1 MDDIQN
7 QIILIIVC
15 LFFSGLFSGL
25 EIAFISRDKLNF
37 EIKSNPNSFFGKIY
51 GTINKNTSEI
61 IATLLIGNNLSL
73 VIYGIVMAQ
82 FLEPLLVSNLPQ
94 LINNDLSVLLIQTLV
109 STLVVLITAEYIP
122 KSIFLI
128 NPDRLLVNFSIP
140 LFIIYS
146 IFYPLVKVVIILS
159 KFFIRDVL
167 KQEYSIQKPV
177 FKLTDLNEYVKKIVV
192 SDTRAQSNKVTEF
205 FNNALNLKM
214 VKVRDFMIP
223 RTEIIAV
230 ENSNS
235 ISELKRIIEKSGHTK
250 IIVYESSIDKIIGYC
265 HGLSLFKNPKKISE
279 IIKPINF
286 VNETNLANDLLFKFI
301 SEQINIAIVIDE
313 YGGTSGI
320 ITLEDIIEEIFGEI
334 IDEFDDKIYLQDK
347 VDENSFNLSARLE
360 IDYLNTKYNLN
371 IPRGEYD
378 TLGGFI
384 LSSNKNIPKKNEIL
398 TYNGFKIKILTKS
411 NNRINSVFFRKN
423 VNN

>member
-1 MDDIQN
+1 MEDIQN
-7 QIILIIVC
+7 QILLIILC

-37 EIKSNPNSFFGKIY
+37 EIKSNTKSFFGKVFR
-51 GTINKNTSEI
+51 TINKNTSEI

-73 VIYGIVMAQ
+73 VIYGILMAE
-82 FLEPLLVSNLPQ
+82 FLEPLLTNNLPQ
-94 LINNDLSVLLIQTLV
+94 LISNDFSVLLIQTLV
-109 STLVVLITAEYIP
+109 STMLVLITAEYIP

-128 NPDRLLVNFSIP
+128 NPDRLLVSFSIP

-146 IFYPLVKVVIILS
+146 FFYPVVKIVIIIS
-159 KFFIRDVL
+159 KFFIKDVL

-192 SDTRAQSNKVTEF
+192 YDTTTQSNKVTEF

-223 RTEIIAV
+223 RTEIIGI
-230 ENSNS
+230 ENSDS
-235 ISELKRIIEKSGHTK
+235 ISNLKKIIEESGHTK

-265 HGLSLFKNPKKISE
+265 HGLSLFNNPKKISN

-360 IDYLNTKYNLN
+360 IDYLNSKYSLN

-398 TYNGFKIKILTKS
+398 TYNDFTIKILTK
-411 NNRINSVFFRKN
+411 NNNKINSVFFRKN

>member
-1 MDDIQN
+1 MEDIQN
-7 QIILIIVC
+7 QILLIILC

-37 EIKSNPNSFFGKIY
+37 EIKSNTKSFFGKVFR
-51 GTINKNTSEI
+51 TINKNTSEI

-73 VIYGIVMAQ
+73 VIYGILMAE
-82 FLEPLLVSNLPQ
+82 FLEPLLTNNLPQ
-94 LINNDLSVLLIQTLV
+94 LISNDFSVLLIQTLV
-109 STLVVLITAEYIP
+109 STMLVLITAEYIP

-128 NPDRLLVNFSIP
+128 NPDRLLVSFSIP

-146 IFYPLVKVVIILS
+146 FFYPVVKIVIIIS
-159 KFFIRDVL
+159 KFFIKDIL

-192 SDTRAQSNKVTEF
+192 YDTTTQSNKVTEF

-223 RTEIIAV
+223 RTEIIGI
-230 ENSNS
+230 ENSDS
-235 ISELKRIIEKSGHTK
+235 ISNLKKIIEESGHTK

-265 HGLSLFKNPKKISE
+265 HGLSLFNNPKKISN

-360 IDYLNTKYNLN
+360 IDYLNSKYSLN

-398 TYNGFKIKILTKS
+398 TYNDFTIKILTK
-411 NNRINSVFFRKN
+411 NNNKINSVFFRKN

>member
-1 MDDIQN
+1 MEDIQN
-7 QIILIIVC
+7 QILLIIVC

-37 EIKSNPNSFFGKIY
+37 EIKSNTKSFFGKVFR
-51 GTINKNTSEI
+51 TINKNTSEI

-73 VIYGIVMAQ
+73 VIYGILMAQ
-82 FLEPLLVSNLPQ
+82 FLEPLLANNLPQ
-94 LINNDLSVLLIQTLV
+94 LISNDISVLLIQTLV

-128 NPDRLLVNFSIP
+128 NPDRLLISFSIP

-146 IFYPLVKVVIILS
+146 FFYPVVKIVIIIS
-159 KFFIRDVL
+159 KFFIKDIL
-167 KQEYSIQKPV
+167 KQEYSIKKPV

-192 SDTRAQSNKVTEF
+192 SDTRTQSNKVTEF

-223 RTEIIAV
+223 RTEIIAI
-230 ENSNS
+230 ENSDS
-235 ISELKRIIEKSGHTK
+235 ISNLKKIIEESGHTK

-265 HGLSLFKNPKKISE
+265 HGLSLFNNPKKISN

-360 IDYLNTKYNLN
+360 IDYLNSKYSLN

-398 TYNGFKIKILTKS
+398 TYNDFTIKILTK
-411 NNRINSVFFRKN
+411 NNNKINSVFFRKN

>member
-1 MDDIQN
+1 MEDIQN
-7 QIILIIVC
+7 QILLIILC

-37 EIKSNPNSFFGKIY
+37 EIKSNTKSFFGKVFR
-51 GTINKNTSEI
+51 TINKNTSEI

-73 VIYGIVMAQ
+73 VIYGILMAE
-82 FLEPLLVSNLPQ
+82 FLEPLLTNNLPQ
-94 LINNDLSVLLIQTLV
+94 LISNDFSVLLIQTLV
-109 STLVVLITAEYIP
+109 STMLVLITAEYIP

-128 NPDRLLVNFSIP
+128 NPDRLLVSFSIP
-140 LFIIYS
+140 LFIIYFF
-146 IFYPLVKVVIILS
+146 FYPVVKIVIIIS
-159 KFFIRDVL
+159 KFFIKDVL

-192 SDTRAQSNKVTEF
+192 YDTTTQSNKVTEF

-223 RTEIIAV
+223 RTEIIGI
-230 ENSNS
+230 ENSDS
-235 ISELKRIIEKSGHTK
+235 ISNLKKIIEESGHTK

-265 HGLSLFKNPKKISE
+265 HGLSLFNNPKKISN

-360 IDYLNTKYNLN
+360 IDYLNSKYSLN

-398 TYNGFKIKILTKS
+398 TYNDFTIKILTK
-411 NNRINSVFFRKN
+411 NNNKINSVFFRKN

>member
-1 MDDIQN
+1 MEDIQN
-7 QIILIIVC
+7 QILLIIVC

-37 EIKSNPNSFFGKIY
+37 EIKSNTKSFFGKVFR
-51 GTINKNTSEI
+51 TINKNTSEI

-73 VIYGIVMAQ
+73 VIYGILMAQ
-82 FLEPLLVSNLPQ
+82 FLEPLLANNLPQ
-94 LINNDLSVLLIQTLV
+94 LISNDISVLLIQTLV

-128 NPDRLLVNFSIP
+128 NPDRLLVSFSIP

-146 IFYPLVKVVIILS
+146 FFYPVVKIVIIIS
-159 KFFIRDVL
+159 KFFIKDIL
-167 KQEYSIQKPV
+167 KQEYSIKKPV

-192 SDTRAQSNKVTEF
+192 SDTRTQSNKVTEF
-205 FNNALNLKM
+205 FNNAINLKM

-223 RTEIIAV
+223 RTEIIAI
-230 ENSNS
+230 ENSDS
-235 ISELKRIIEKSGHTK
+235 ISNLKKIIEESGHTK

-265 HGLSLFKNPKKISE
+265 HGLSLFNNPKKISN

-360 IDYLNTKYNLN
+360 IDYLNSKYSLN

-398 TYNGFKIKILTKS
+398 TYNDFTIKILTK
-411 NNRINSVFFRKN
+411 NNNKINSVFFRKN

>member
-1 MDDIQN
+1 MEDIQN
-7 QIILIIVC
+7 QILLIILC

-37 EIKSNPNSFFGKIY
+37 EIKSNTKSFFGKVFR
-51 GTINKNTSEI
+51 TINKNTSEI

-73 VIYGIVMAQ
+73 VIYGILMAQ
-82 FLEPLLVSNLPQ
+82 FLEPLLTNNLPQ
-94 LINNDLSVLLIQTLV
+94 LISNDFSVLLIQTLV

-128 NPDRLLVNFSIP
+128 NPDRLLVSFSIP

-146 IFYPLVKVVIILS
+146 FFYPVVKIVIIIS
-159 KFFIRDVL
+159 KFFIKDIL
-167 KQEYSIQKPV
+167 KQEYSVQKPV

-192 SDTRAQSNKVTEF
+192 SDTRTQSNKVTEF

-223 RTEIIAV
+223 RTEIIGI
-230 ENSNS
+230 ENSDS
-235 ISELKRIIEKSGHTK
+235 ISNLKKIIEESGHTK

-265 HGLSLFKNPKKISE
+265 HGLSLFNNPKKISN

-360 IDYLNTKYNLN
+360 IDYLNSKYSLN

-398 TYNGFKIKILTKS
+398 TYNDFTIKILTK
-411 NNRINSVFFRKN
+411 NNNKINSVFFRKN

>member
-1 MDDIQN
+1 MEDIQN
-7 QIILIIVC
+7 QILLIILC

-37 EIKSNPNSFFGKIY
+37 EIKSNTKSFFGKVFR
-51 GTINKNTSEI
+51 TINKNTSEI

-73 VIYGIVMAQ
+73 VIYGILMAE
-82 FLEPLLVSNLPQ
+82 FLEPLLTNNLPQ
-94 LINNDLSVLLIQTLV
+94 LISNDFSVLLIQTLV
-109 STLVVLITAEYIP
+109 STMLVLITAEYIP

-128 NPDRLLVNFSIP
+128 NPDRLLVSFSIP

-146 IFYPLVKVVIILS
+146 FFYPVVKIVIIIS
-159 KFFIRDVL
+159 KFFIKDIL

-192 SDTRAQSNKVTEF
+192 SDTTTQSNKVTEF

-223 RTEIIAV
+223 RTEIIGI
-230 ENSNS
+230 ENSDS
-235 ISELKRIIEKSGHTK
+235 ISNLKKIIEESGHTK

-265 HGLSLFKNPKKISE
+265 HGLSLFNNPKKISN

-360 IDYLNTKYNLN
+360 IDYLNSKYSLN

-398 TYNGFKIKILTKS
+398 TYNDFTIKILTK
-411 NNRINSVFFRKN
+411 NNNKINSVFFRKN

>member
-1 MDDIQN
+1 MEDIQN
-7 QIILIIVC
+7 QILLIILC

-37 EIKSNPNSFFGKIY
+37 EIKSNTKSFFGKVFR
-51 GTINKNTSEI
+51 TINKNTSEI

-73 VIYGIVMAQ
+73 VIYGILMAE
-82 FLEPLLVSNLPQ
+82 FLEPLLTNNLPQ
-94 LINNDLSVLLIQTLV
+94 LISNDFSVLLIQTLV
-109 STLVVLITAEYIP
+109 STMLVLITAEYIP

-128 NPDRLLVNFSIP
+128 NPDRLLVSFSIP

-146 IFYPLVKVVIILS
+146 FFYPVVKIVIIIS
-159 KFFIRDVL
+159 KFFIKDIL

-192 SDTRAQSNKVTEF
+192 SDTTTQSNKVTEF

-223 RTEIIAV
+223 RTEIIGI
-230 ENSNS
+230 ENSDS
-235 ISELKRIIEKSGHTK
+235 ISNLKKIIEESGHTK

-265 HGLSLFKNPKKISE
+265 HGLSLFNNPKKISN
-279 IIKPINF
+279 IIKLINF

-360 IDYLNTKYNLN
+360 IDYLNSKYSLN

-398 TYNGFKIKILTKS
+398 TYNDFTIKILTK
-411 NNRINSVFFRKN
+411 NNNKINSVFFRKN

>member
-1 MDDIQN
+1 MSDIQN
-7 QIILIIVC
+7 QILLISVC

-37 EIKSNPNSFFGKIY
+37 EIKSNSNSFFGKVFT
-51 GTINKNTSEI
+51 TINKNTSEI

-82 FLEPLLVSNLPQ
+82 FLEPLLINNLPQ
-94 LINNDLSVLLIQTLV
+94 LISNDFSVLLIQTLV
-109 STLVVLITAEYIP
+109 STLLVLVTAEYIP

-128 NPDRLLVNFSIP
+128 NPDKLLVSFSIP
-140 LFIIYS
+140 LFIVYS
-146 IFYPLVKVVIILS
+146 VFYPFVKVVIIIS
-159 KFFIRDVL
+159 KFFIKVIL
-167 KQEYSIQKPV
+167 NQEYSVQRPV
-177 FKLTDLNEYVKKIVV
+177 FKITDLNEYVKKIVV
-192 SDTRAQSNKVTEF
+192 SDTKAQSNKVTEF
-205 FNNALNLKM
+205 FNNALNLKT

-223 RTEIIAV
+223 RTEIIAI
-230 ENSNS
+230 EISDS
-235 ISELKRIIEKSGHTK
+235 ISNLKKIIEESGHTK

-265 HGLSLFKNPKKISE
+265 HGLSLFNNPKKIRD

-334 IDEFDDKIYLQDK
+334 IDEFDDKIYLQDI

-360 IDYLNTKYNLN
+360 IDYLNSKYNLN
-371 IPRGEYD
+371 IPVGEYD

-384 LSSNKNIPKKNEIL
+384 LSSKKNIPKKNEIL
-398 TYNGFKIKILTKS
+398 TYKDFTIKILTK
-411 NNRINSVFFRKN
+411 NNNKINSVFFRKN

>member
-1 MDDIQN
+1 MEDIQN
-7 QIILIIVC
+7 QILLIILC

-37 EIKSNPNSFFGKIY
+37 EIKSNTKSFFGKVFR
-51 GTINKNTSEI
+51 TINKNTSEI

-73 VIYGIVMAQ
+73 VIYGILMAE
-82 FLEPLLVSNLPQ
+82 FLEPLLTNNLPQ
-94 LINNDLSVLLIQTLV
+94 LISNDFSVLLIQTLV
-109 STLVVLITAEYIP
+109 STMLVLITAEYIP

-128 NPDRLLVNFSIP
+128 NPDRLLVSFSIP

-146 IFYPLVKVVIILS
+146 FFYPVVKIVIIIS
-159 KFFIRDVL
+159 KFFIKDVL

-192 SDTRAQSNKVTEF
+192 SDTTTQSNKVTEF

-223 RTEIIAV
+223 RTEIIGI
-230 ENSNS
+230 ENSDS
-235 ISELKRIIEKSGHTK
+235 ISNLKKIIEESGHTK

-265 HGLSLFKNPKKISE
+265 HGLSLFNNPKKISN

-360 IDYLNTKYNLN
+360 IDYLNSKYSLN

-398 TYNGFKIKILTKS
+398 TYNDFTIKILTK
-411 NNRINSVFFRKN
+411 NHNKINSVFFRKN

>member
-1 MDDIQN
+1 MEDIQN
-7 QIILIIVC
+7 LILLIIVC
-15 LFFSGLFSGL
+15 LFYSGLFSGL

-37 EIKSNPNSFFGKIY
+37 EIKSNTKSFFGKVFR
-51 GTINKNTSEI
+51 TINKNTSEI

-73 VIYGIVMAQ
+73 VIYGILMAQ
-82 FLEPLLVSNLPQ
+82 FLEPLLANNLPQ
-94 LINNDLSVLLIQTLV
+94 LISNDISVLLIQTLV

-128 NPDRLLVNFSIP
+128 NPDRLLISFSIP

-146 IFYPLVKVVIILS
+146 FFYPVVKIVIIIS
-159 KFFIRDVL
+159 KFFIKDIL
-167 KQEYSIQKPV
+167 KQEYSIKKPV

-192 SDTRAQSNKVTEF
+192 SDTRTQSNKVTEF

-223 RTEIIAV
+223 RTEIIAI
-230 ENSNS
+230 ENSDS
-235 ISELKRIIEKSGHTK
+235 ISNLKKIIEESGHTK

-265 HGLSLFKNPKKISE
+265 HGLSLFNNPKKISN

-360 IDYLNTKYNLN
+360 IDYLNSKYSLN

-398 TYNGFKIKILTKS
+398 TYNDFTIKILTK
-411 NNRINSVFFRKN
+411 NNNKINSVFFRKN

>member
-1 MDDIQN
+1 MEDIQN
-7 QIILIIVC
+7 QILLISVC
-15 LFFSGLFSGL
+15 LLFSGLFSGL

-37 EIKSNPNSFFGKIY
+37 EIKSNSKSFFGKVF
-51 GTINKNTSEI
+51 GKINKNTSAI

-73 VIYGIVMAQ
+73 VIYGLVMAQ
-82 FLEPLLVSNLPQ
+82 FLEPLLINNLPQ
-94 LINNDLSVLLIQTLV
+94 VISNDFSVLLIQILV

-128 NPDRLLVNFSIP
+128 NPDKLFFSFSIP
-140 LFIIYS
+140 LLIIYYVFYPVVKTVIIISKFII
-146 IFYPLVKVVIILS
+146 K
-159 KFFIRDVL
+159 DVL
-167 KQEYSIQKPV
+167 KQEYSYKKPV
-177 FKLTDLNEYVKKIVV
+177 FKLTDLNDYVKKIVV
-192 SDTRAQSNKVTEF
+192 SDTRAKSNKVTEF

-230 ENSNS
+230 ENSDS
-235 ISELKRIIEKSGHTK
+235 ISNLKKIIEESGHTK

-265 HGLSLFKNPKKISE
+265 HGLSLFNDPKKISD

-286 VNETNLANDLLFKFI
+286 VNETNLANDLLLKFI

-360 IDYLNTKYNLN
+360 IDYLNSRYSLN

-398 TYNGFKIKILTKS
+398 TYDNFTIKILTE
-411 NNRINSVFFRKN
+411 NNNKINSVFFRKN

>member
-37 EIKSNPNSFFGKIY
+37 EIKSNTNSFFGKIY

>member
-1 MDDIQN
+1 MEDIQN
-7 QIILIIVC
+7 QILLIIVC

-37 EIKSNPNSFFGKIY
+37 EIKSNTKSFFGKVF

-73 VIYGIVMAQ
+73 VIYGILMAQ
-82 FLEPLLVSNLPQ
+82 FLEPLLTNNLPQ
-94 LINNDLSVLLIQTLV
+94 LISNDFSVLLIQTLV

-128 NPDRLLVNFSIP
+128 NPDRLLVSFSIP

-146 IFYPLVKVVIILS
+146 FFYPVVKIVIIIS
-159 KFFIRDVL
+159 KFFIKDIL
-167 KQEYSIQKPV
+167 KQEYSIKKPV

-192 SDTRAQSNKVTEF
+192 YDTTTQSNKVTEF

-223 RTEIIAV
+223 RTEIIGI
-230 ENSNS
+230 ENSDS
-235 ISELKRIIEKSGHTK
+235 ISNLKKIIEESGHTK

-265 HGLSLFKNPKKISE
+265 HGLSLFNNPEKISN

-286 VNETNLANDLLFKFI
+286 VNETNLANDLLLKFI

-360 IDYLNTKYNLN
+360 IDYLNSKYSLN

-398 TYNGFKIKILTKS
+398 TYNDFTIKILTK
-411 NNRINSVFFRKN
+411 NNNKINSVFFRKN

>member
-1 MDDIQN
+1 MEDIQN
-7 QIILIIVC
+7 QILLIILC

-37 EIKSNPNSFFGKIY
+37 EIKSNTKSFFGKVFR
-51 GTINKNTSEI
+51 TINKNTSEI

-73 VIYGIVMAQ
+73 VIYGILMAQ
-82 FLEPLLVSNLPQ
+82 FLEPLLANNLPQ
-94 LINNDLSVLLIQTLV
+94 LISNDISVLLIQTLV

-128 NPDRLLVNFSIP
+128 NPDRLLVSFSIP

-146 IFYPLVKVVIILS
+146 FFYPVVKIVIIIS
-159 KFFIRDVL
+159 KFFIKDVL

-192 SDTRAQSNKVTEF
+192 SDTRTQSNKVTEF

-223 RTEIIAV
+223 RTEIIAI
-230 ENSNS
+230 ENSDS
-235 ISELKRIIEKSGHTK
+235 ISNLKKIIEESGHTK

-265 HGLSLFKNPKKISE
+265 HGLSLFNNPKKISN

-360 IDYLNTKYNLN
+360 IDYLNSKYSLN

-398 TYNGFKIKILTKS
+398 TYNDFTIKILTK
-411 NNRINSVFFRKN
+411 NNNKINSVFFRKN

>member
-1 MDDIQN
+1 MEDIQN
-7 QIILIIVC
+7 QILLIIVC

-37 EIKSNPNSFFGKIY
+37 EIKSNTKSFFGKVFR
-51 GTINKNTSEI
+51 TINKNTSEI

-73 VIYGIVMAQ
+73 VIYGILMAQ
-82 FLEPLLVSNLPQ
+82 FLEPLLANNLPQ
-94 LINNDLSVLLIQTLV
+94 LISNDISVLLIQTLV

-128 NPDRLLVNFSIP
+128 NPDRLLVSFSIP

-146 IFYPLVKVVIILS
+146 FFYPVVKIVIIIS
-159 KFFIRDVL
+159 KFFIKDIL
-167 KQEYSIQKPV
+167 KQEYSIKKPV

-192 SDTRAQSNKVTEF
+192 SDTRTQSNKVTEF

-223 RTEIIAV
+223 RTEIIAI
-230 ENSNS
+230 ENSDS
-235 ISELKRIIEKSGHTK
+235 ISNLKKIIEESGHTK

-265 HGLSLFKNPKKISE
+265 HGLSLFNNPKKISN

-360 IDYLNTKYNLN
+360 IDYLNSKYSLN

-398 TYNGFKIKILTKS
+398 TYNDFTIKILTK
-411 NNRINSVFFRKN
+411 NNNKINSVFFRKN

>member
-1 MDDIQN
+1 MEDIQN
-7 QIILIIVC
+7 QILLIILC

-37 EIKSNPNSFFGKIY
+37 EIKSNTKSFFGKVFR
-51 GTINKNTSEI
+51 TINKNTSEI

-73 VIYGIVMAQ
+73 VIYGILMAE
-82 FLEPLLVSNLPQ
+82 FLEPLLTNNLPQ
-94 LINNDLSVLLIQTLV
+94 LISNDFSVLLIQTLV
-109 STLVVLITAEYIP
+109 STMLVLITAEYIP

-128 NPDRLLVNFSIP
+128 NPDRLLVSFSIP
-140 LFIIYS
+140 LFIIYFF
-146 IFYPLVKVVIILS
+146 FYPVVKIVIIIS
-159 KFFIRDVL
+159 KFFIKYIL

-192 SDTRAQSNKVTEF
+192 SDTTTQSNKVTEF

-223 RTEIIAV
+223 RTEIIGI
-230 ENSNS
+230 ENSDS
-235 ISELKRIIEKSGHTK
+235 ISNLKKIIEESGHTK

-265 HGLSLFKNPKKISE
+265 HGLSLFNNPKKISN

-360 IDYLNTKYNLN
+360 IDYLNSKYSLN

-398 TYNGFKIKILTKS
+398 TYNDFTIKILTK
-411 NNRINSVFFRKN
+411 NNNKINSVFFRKN

>member
-1 MDDIQN
+1 MEDIQN
-7 QIILIIVC
+7 QILLIIVC

-37 EIKSNPNSFFGKIY
+37 EIKSNTKSFFGKVF

-73 VIYGIVMAQ
+73 VIYGILMAQ
-82 FLEPLLVSNLPQ
+82 FLEPLLTNNLPQ
-94 LINNDLSVLLIQTLV
+94 LISNDFSVLLIQTLV

-128 NPDRLLVNFSIP
+128 NPDRLLVSFSIP

-146 IFYPLVKVVIILS
+146 FFYPVVKIVIIIS
-159 KFFIRDVL
+159 KFFIKDIL
-167 KQEYSIQKPV
+167 KQEYSVQKPV
-177 FKLTDLNEYVKKIVV
+177 YKLTDLNEYVKKIVV
-192 SDTRAQSNKVTEF
+192 SDTRTQSNKVTEF

-223 RTEIIAV
+223 RTEIIGI
-230 ENSNS
+230 ENSDS
-235 ISELKRIIEKSGHTK
+235 ISNLKKIIEESGHTK

-265 HGLSLFKNPKKISE
+265 HGLSLFNNPKKISN

-360 IDYLNTKYNLN
+360 IDYLNSKYSLN

-398 TYNGFKIKILTKS
+398 TYNDFTIKILTK
-411 NNRINSVFFRKN
+411 NNNKINSVFFRKN

>member
-1 MDDIQN
+1 MEDIQN
-7 QIILIIVC
+7 QILLIILC

-37 EIKSNPNSFFGKIY
+37 EIKSNTKSFFGKVFR
-51 GTINKNTSEI
+51 TINKNTSEI

-73 VIYGIVMAQ
+73 VIYGILMAE
-82 FLEPLLVSNLPQ
+82 FLEPLLTNNLPQ
-94 LINNDLSVLLIQTLV
+94 LISNDFSVLLIQTLV
-109 STLVVLITAEYIP
+109 STMLVLITAEYIP

-128 NPDRLLVNFSIP
+128 NPDRLLVSFSIP
-140 LFIIYS
+140 LFIIYFF
-146 IFYPLVKVVIILS
+146 FYPVVKIVIIIS
-159 KFFIRDVL
+159 KFFIKDVL

-192 SDTRAQSNKVTEF
+192 SDTTTQSNKVTEF

-223 RTEIIAV
+223 RTEIIGI
-230 ENSNS
+230 ENSDS
-235 ISELKRIIEKSGHTK
+235 ISNLKKIIEESGHTK

-265 HGLSLFKNPKKISE
+265 HGLSLFNNPKKISN

-360 IDYLNTKYNLN
+360 IDYLNSKYSLN

-398 TYNGFKIKILTKS
+398 TYNDFTIKILTK
-411 NNRINSVFFRKN
+411 NNNKINSVFFRKN

>member
-1 MDDIQN
+1 MDDFQN
-7 QIILIIVC
+7 QIILISIC

-25 EIAFISRDKLNF
+25 EIAFISRNNLNF
-37 EIKSNPNSFFGKIY
+37 EIKSNSKSFLGKIY
-51 GTINKNTSEI
+51 GVINKNTSEI
-61 IATLLIGNNLSL
+61 ISTLLIGNNLSL

-82 FLEPLLVSNLPQ
+82 FLEPLLINNLPQ
-94 LINNDLSVLLIQTLV
+94 IINNDLSVLLIQTLV
-109 STLVVLITAEYIP
+109 STLLVLITAEYIP

-128 NPDRLLVNFSIP
+128 NPDRLLVTFSIP
-140 LFIIYS
+140 LFIIYF
-146 IFYPLVKVVIILS
+146 IFSPIVKIVILIS

-167 KQEYSIQKPV
+167 NQKYSDDKPV
-177 FKLTDLNEYVKKIVV
+177 FKLTDLNDYVKKIVV
-192 SDTRAQSNKVTEF
+192 SDTRAESNKVTEF
-205 FNNALNLKM
+205 FNNALNLKT

-223 RTEIIAV
+223 RTEIIAIDH
-230 ENSNS
+230 SDS
-235 ISELKRIIEKSGHTK
+235 INDLKKVIKESGHTK
-250 IIVYESSIDKIIGYC
+250 IIIYKSSVDNVIGYC
-265 HGLSLFKNPKKISE
+265 HGLSLFNNPKKITD
-279 IIKPINF
+279 IIRPINF

-334 IDEFDDKIYLQDK
+334 IDEFDEKIYLQDK
-347 VDENSFNLSARLE
+347 VDQHSFNFSARLE
-360 IDYLNTKYNLN
+360 IDYLNSKFKLN
-371 IPRGEYD
+371 IPTGDYD

-398 TYNGFKIKILTKS
+398 KYNGFTIKILTKN

>member
-1 MDDIQN
+1 MEDIQN
-7 QIILIIVC
+7 QILLIIIC

-37 EIKSNPNSFFGKIY
+37 EIKSNTKSFFGKVFR
-51 GTINKNTSEI
+51 TINKNTSEI

-73 VIYGIVMAQ
+73 VIYGILMAQ
-82 FLEPLLVSNLPQ
+82 FLEPLLTNNLPQ
-94 LINNDLSVLLIQTLV
+94 LISNDFSVLLIQTLV
-109 STLVVLITAEYIP
+109 STMLVLITAEYIP

-128 NPDRLLVNFSIP
+128 NPDRLLVSFSIP

-146 IFYPLVKVVIILS
+146 FFYPVVKIVIIIS
-159 KFFIRDVL
+159 KFFIIDIL

-192 SDTRAQSNKVTEF
+192 YDTTTQSNKVTEF

-223 RTEIIAV
+223 RTEIIGI
-230 ENSNS
+230 ENSDS
-235 ISELKRIIEKSGHTK
+235 ISNLKKIIEESGHTK

-265 HGLSLFKNPKKISE
+265 HGLSLFNNPEKISN

-360 IDYLNTKYNLN
+360 IDYLNSKYSLN

-398 TYNGFKIKILTKS
+398 TYNDFTIKILTK
-411 NNRINSVFFRKN
+411 NNNKINSVFFRKN

>member
-1 MDDIQN
+1 MEDIQN
-7 QIILIIVC
+7 QILLIILC

-37 EIKSNPNSFFGKIY
+37 EIKSNTKSFFGKVFR
-51 GTINKNTSEI
+51 TINKNTSEI

-73 VIYGIVMAQ
+73 VIYGILMAE
-82 FLEPLLVSNLPQ
+82 FLEPLLTNNLPQ
-94 LINNDLSVLLIQTLV
+94 LISNDFSVLLIQTLV
-109 STLVVLITAEYIP
+109 STMLVLITAEYIP

-128 NPDRLLVNFSIP
+128 NPDRLLVSFSIP

-146 IFYPLVKVVIILS
+146 FFYPVVKIVIIIS
-159 KFFIRDVL
+159 KFFIKDVL

-192 SDTRAQSNKVTEF
+192 SDTTTQSNKVTEF

-223 RTEIIAV
+223 RTEIIAI
-230 ENSNS
+230 ENSDS
-235 ISELKRIIEKSGHTK
+235 ISNLKKIIEESGHTK

-265 HGLSLFKNPKKISE
+265 HGLSLFNNPKKISN

-360 IDYLNTKYNLN
+360 IDYLNSKYSLN

-398 TYNGFKIKILTKS
+398 TYNDFTIKILTK
-411 NNRINSVFFRKN
+411 NNNKINSVFFRKN

>member
-1 MDDIQN
+1 MEDIQN
-7 QIILIIVC
+7 QILLIILC

-37 EIKSNPNSFFGKIY
+37 EIKSNTKSFFGKVFR
-51 GTINKNTSEI
+51 TINKNTSEI

-73 VIYGIVMAQ
+73 VIYGILMAQ
-82 FLEPLLVSNLPQ
+82 FLEPLLTNNLPQ
-94 LINNDLSVLLIQTLV
+94 LISNDFSVLLIQTLV
-109 STLVVLITAEYIP
+109 STMLVLITAEYIP

-128 NPDRLLVNFSIP
+128 NPDRLLVSFSIP

-146 IFYPLVKVVIILS
+146 FFYPVVKIVIIIS
-159 KFFIRDVL
+159 KFFIKDIL

-192 SDTRAQSNKVTEF
+192 SDTTTQSNKVTEF

-223 RTEIIAV
+223 RTEIIGI
-230 ENSNS
+230 ENSDS
-235 ISELKRIIEKSGHTK
+235 ISNLKKIIEESGHTK

-265 HGLSLFKNPKKISE
+265 HGLSLFNNPKKISN

-360 IDYLNTKYNLN
+360 IDYLNSKYSLN

-398 TYNGFKIKILTKS
+398 TYNDFTIKILTK
-411 NNRINSVFFRKN
+411 NNNKINSVFFRKN

>member
-1 MDDIQN
+1 MEDIQN
-7 QIILIIVC
+7 QILLIIVC

-37 EIKSNPNSFFGKIY
+37 EIKSNTKSFFGKVFR
-51 GTINKNTSEI
+51 TINKNTSEI

-73 VIYGIVMAQ
+73 VIYGILMAQ
-82 FLEPLLVSNLPQ
+82 FLEPLLANNLPQ
-94 LINNDLSVLLIQTLV
+94 LISNDFSVLLIQTLV
-109 STLVVLITAEYIP
+109 STMLVLITAEYIP

-128 NPDRLLVNFSIP
+128 NPDRLLVSFSIP

-146 IFYPLVKVVIILS
+146 FFYPVVKIVIIIS
-159 KFFIRDVL
+159 KFFIKDIL
-167 KQEYSIQKPV
+167 KQEYSIKKPV

-192 SDTRAQSNKVTEF
+192 SDTRTQSNKVTEF
-205 FNNALNLKM
+205 FNNAINLKM

-223 RTEIIAV
+223 RTEIIAI
-230 ENSNS
+230 ENSDS
-235 ISELKRIIEKSGHTK
+235 ISNLKKIIEESGHTK

-265 HGLSLFKNPKKISE
+265 HGLSLFNNPKKISN

-360 IDYLNTKYNLN
+360 IDYLNSKYSLN

-398 TYNGFKIKILTKS
+398 TYNDFTIKILTK
-411 NNRINSVFFRKN
+411 NNNKINSVFFRKN